1 MSIARNRR
9 MLVALAACAALMTA
23 VLAAA
28 PQAQASTLFA
38 CVKKTGA
45 ARVFSKK
52 PKCKKG
58 ETLLSWNSKG
68 AAGKNG
74 VNGINGAAGKE
85 GTPGKNGTNG
95 TNGTNGAAGQPQ
107 KAVTFSATL
116 AAAFESPP
124 SAPLFNLGG
133 VSAQLVCFN
142 FIGNFSFIEAATSAG
157 FAQTGMAV
165 SDSSGKSPE
174 VAQEP
179 VREATLTSSFTQI
192 IKLSSNTKEPL
203 ANIAHVNGSIMTS
216 TSVVLWDAFLR
227 TGANPAGCTIRGTA
241 LTIPL

>member
-1 MSIARNRR
+1 MSLAHNRR

-28 PQAQASTLFA
+28 PQAEAAPTLFA

-45 ARVFSKK
+45 VKVFSKK

-74 VNGINGAAGKE
+74 VNGINGAGGKE
-85 GTPGKNGTNG
+85 GAAGKNGTNG
-95 TNGTNGAAGQPQ
+95 TDGAAGQPQ

-116 AAAFESPP
+116 AASFESPP
-124 SAPLFNLGG
+124 SAPLFNIGG

-142 FIGNFSFIEAATSAG
+142 FIGNFSFVEAATSAG

-179 VREATLTSSFTQI
+179 VREATLSSSFTQI

-216 TSVVLWDAFLR
+216 TSIVVWDALLR

-241 LTIPL
+241 FTIPL

>member
-1 MSIARNRR
+1 MSTATNRR
-9 MLVALAACAALMTA
+9 TLIVLAAIAALLTA
-23 VLAAA
+23 AFAAA
-28 PQAQASTLFA
+28 PQAEASSLFA
-38 CVKKTGA
+38 CVKKSGN
-45 ARVFSKK
+45 ARIFSKK

-58 ETLLSWNSKG
+58 ETKLSWNSQG
-68 AAGKNG
+68 PAGKNG
-74 VNGINGAAGKE
+74 VNGINGVGKE
-85 GTPGKNGTNG
+85 GPPGKNGTNG
-95 TNGTNGAAGQPQ
+95 SDGLPGQPQ

-116 AAAFESPP
+116 AASFEAPP
-124 SAPLFNLGG
+124 SAQLFNLGG

-165 SDSSGKSPE
+165 SNSSGKTPE
-174 VAQEP
+174 IEQEP
-179 VREATLTSSFTQI
+179 VKEATLNSSFSDI